1 MRASPDGDRP
11 GPNGN
16 LTLVP
21 GYLGKWRSPKNGW
34 ESSLESGHGEPR
46 ALVDR
51 GSLICRA
58 RRSVAALRAGDYAA
72 ADIIGFVTESSGSSD
87 PVTLDL
93 TGARLAGALTEAR
106 PPGYWAHPPER

>member
-1 MRASPDGDRP
+1 MALSKKWMGIFAGEWPRGAPSPRRP
-11 GPNGN
+11 GLAN
-16 LTLVP
+16 LP
-21 GYLGKWRSPKNGW
+21 
-34 ESSLESGHGEPR
+34 
-46 ALVDR
+46 
-51 GSLICRA
+51 C
-58 RRSVAALRAGDYAA
+58 VAALRAGDYAA